1 MRYFIINTYS
11 LNTTE
16 VEDTSWFSNPI
27 KQLGSQNYLMCKL
40 DNFGGYQSKRTFAS
54 KQHYYVD
61 FYKYGV
67 ASTFSINGWTFPKE
81 IRNCT
86 DSSSRDGRIYNEFG
100 FECTSPSG
108 KKYNI
113 GGQIDSPYIW
123 GILKVMKIFVENDE
137 SKFEQYG
144 YYSNGIFYLSF
155 RSFYSSCTKYY
166 PL

>member
-100 FECTSPSG
+100 DRKSTRL
-108 KKYNI
+108 N
-113 GGQIDSPYIW
+113 
-123 GILKVMKIFVENDE
+123 
-137 SKFEQYG
+137 
-144 YYSNGIFYLSF
+144 
-155 RSFYSSCTKYY
+155 SSH
-166 PL
+166 